1 MLQILYPLGFI
12 VCISGLILWFYNQEN
27 PNRSRLMSQT
37 FLGGFFVYL
46 FSLAF
51 SEGELSLK
59 LWALFRDLMV
69 IGIVS
74 QGFNFLKGNKSLFFG
89 GLALFYTVFYLFGLQ
104 KMNQT
109 FSQMV
114 SSPNTSINAEGAAA
128 SSDNGYFGELLVDL
142 ADEQQVED
150 FQQITNTY
158 DLKWERAF
166 YPEKAHQTNLDDYF
180 LVDVQAKHLSQLEEI
195 QEALRN
201 SGLIDWVEENE
212 QVQLK
217 LPEQDHSLRKGKA
230 FGLNDPSV
238 NQLWGFEAMNIDML
252 YTHLNKNKIKPK
264 RKALIAILDTG
275 VDAKHEDLKDNFKSI
290 RSKYDVDK
298 AGHGTHCAGIAGA
311 VSNNNKGVA
320 SFSQNN
326 DFVNITSVKVLSDFG
341 GGTQQGIIKGMIEA
355 TDKGADVLSLSLGGP
370 SNRRRQKVY
379 EDAVKYANAAGA
391 IVVVAAGNSNSNSID
406 YAPANTPGV
415 ITVSA
420 VDTMNN
426 RASFS
431 NYVSDLKMGIAAP
444 GVKIYS
450 TIPGDKYTNFNGT
463 SMATPYVAG
472 LLGLLKSIQ
481 PELTTKEA
489 YQILNSTGANTGN
502 TKMTGRL
509 IQPAKAV
516 MALD

>member
-12 VCISGLILWFYNQEN
+12 VSITGLILWFYNQHD
-27 PNRSRLMSQT
+27 PSRSRLMSQA

-74 QGFNFLKGNKSLFFG
+74 QGFNFLKSNKSLFFG
-89 GLALFYTVFYLFGLQ
+89 GLALFYTLFYLFGLQ

-109 FSQMV
+109 FAQIS
-114 SSPNTSINAEGAAA
+114 TETAEF
-128 SSDNGYFGELLVDL
+128 YGELLVDL
-142 ADEQQVED
+142 AEEQQVKD
-150 FQQITNTY
+150 FEQITNTY

-166 YPEKAHQTNLDDYF
+166 HPERAHQTNLDDYY
-180 LVDVQAKHLSQLEEI
+180 LVDVKSKHLDQLQEI
-195 QEALRN
+195 QAALRS

-212 QVQLK
+212 QVQLN
-217 LPEQDHSLRKGKA
+217 LPEQDNTLRRGRSY
-230 FGLNDPSV
+230 GLNDPSI
-238 NQLWGFEAMNIDML
+238 NQLWGFDAMNIDEL
-252 YTHLNKNKIKPK
+252 YTILQKNKIKPK

-275 VDAKHEDLKDNFKSI
+275 VDAKHEDLKGNFKSI
-290 RSKYDVDK
+290 KSKYDADR

-320 SFSQNN
+320 SFSRNN
-326 DFVNITSVKVLSDFG
+326 EYVNITSVKVLSDFG
-341 GGTQQGIIKGMIEA
+341 GGTQQGIVKGIIEA

-370 SNRRRQKVY
+370 SNRKRQKVY

-391 IVVVAAGNSNSNSID
+391 IVVVAAGNSNTNAID
-406 YAPANTPGV
+406 YSPANTPGV

-420 VDTMNN
+420 LDTMNN

-431 NYVSDLKMGIAAP
+431 NYVSDVKMGIAAP

-450 TIPGDKYTNFNGT
+450 TIPNNGYTNFNGT

-481 PELTTKEA
+481 PELSTEEA
-489 YQILNSTGANTGN
+489 YKIIHQTGIETGD
-502 TKMTGRL
+502 TKKTGRL

-516 MALD
+516 TALD